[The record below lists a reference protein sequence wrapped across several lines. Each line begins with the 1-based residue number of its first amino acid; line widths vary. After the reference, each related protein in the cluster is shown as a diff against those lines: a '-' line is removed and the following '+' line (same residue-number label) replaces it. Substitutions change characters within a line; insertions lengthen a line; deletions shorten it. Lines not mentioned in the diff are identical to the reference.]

1 MNWNNSDFGR
11 MDRFFR
17 GNLINSITGFKS
29 LNLLG
34 SISEK
39 GIPNLA
45 VFTQVLH
52 LGANPALLGILFRPQ
67 MPGMHSLPN
76 IRETGWF
83 TLNHVLEGEERA
95 AHWTSARWEKPEFE
109 ATGFVAEFLEG
120 IPVPFVKGKRIRMA
134 LKPEQEIPLEINGTT
149 LLIASL
155 QYLEV
160 PDEALLEDGFVH
172 LIRAGSRAGTGLD
185 GYTSAA
191 AIQRYSYART
201 GESPYPI

>member
-1 MNWNNSDFGR
+1 MNWNNRDFSG
-11 MDRFFR
+11 MNRFYR

-52 LGANPALLGILFRPQ
+52 LGADPALLGILFRPQ
-67 MPGMHSLPN
+67 MPGMHSLVN
-76 IRETGWF
+76 IRETGWL
-83 TLNHVLEGEERA
+83 TMNHVLEGEELA

-109 ATGFVAEFLEG
+109 ATGFASEFLEG
-120 IPVPFVKGKRIRMA
+120 IPAPFVKGKRIRMA

-160 PDEALLEDGFVH
+160 PDEALLEDGFVQ
-172 LIRAGSRAGTGLD
+172 LIRAGSLAGSGLD
-185 GYTSAA
+185 GYAA
-191 AIQRYSYART
+191 AASVQRFSYARPEET
-201 GESPYPI
+201 PRPI